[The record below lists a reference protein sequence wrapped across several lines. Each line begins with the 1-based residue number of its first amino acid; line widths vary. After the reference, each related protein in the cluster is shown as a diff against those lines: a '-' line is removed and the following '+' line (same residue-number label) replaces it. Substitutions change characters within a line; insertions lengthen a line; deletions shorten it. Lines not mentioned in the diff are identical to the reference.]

1 MASLSASSL
10 IIFIAAIAIAASV
23 SGVMIDSVSGISQ
36 SITTHG
42 DDVQEKLDTEI
53 SIISD
58 TGSDAIYD
66 DGNETVHVLV
76 KNTGARRLPADA
88 DRIDVLVDGEYIA
101 PGSRS
106 VDVTSNGETW
116 REGEV
121 IELTID
127 LDAPLDSG
135 EHRVAVIV
143 NDDREM
149 LRFYL

>member
-10 IIFIAAIAIAASV
+10 IIFIAAIAIAAGV
-23 SGVMIDSVSGISQ
+23 SGVMIDSVDGISQ

-76 KNTGARRLPADA
+76 KNIGARQLPTDA
-88 DRIDVLVDGEYIA
+88 DRIDTLVDGEYIA

-106 VDVTSNGETW
+106 VAVISNGETW
-116 REGEV
+116 REGDV
-121 IELTID
+121 IELT
-127 LDAPLDSG
+127 LQPDAPLETG

-143 NDDREM
+143 DGDREV